1 MKASE
6 KRRALY
12 DAVSGIDPKLVQAA
26 TAPKPVKVVRT
37 VWKVAAAA
45 AMVAILIGVVAGLP
59 FGLMDDEEYV
69 TAPGTLSIRAYALDE
84 NEISEVNST
93 VLKEGV
99 ELPWEYV
106 WGPGINI
113 VRGLPIKLDFPTE
126 GYGDAKITLEVS
138 TTGGSFFGKPVRYQD
153 PITKE
158 YHTSDYPY
166 LGNNFTTGNN
176 YTIYWNIF
184 SKTVDPLTGKE
195 VYDYDAPR
203 KSYVDIVIFADDI
216 IVGYAVV
223 EIYELLPEGE
233 SNYIDGVH
241 RGYLSR
247 VVEIVSF
254 PKVDG
259 EFQPVSR
266 RYVEKKF
273 NELHQAN

>member
-26 TAPKPVKVVRT
+26 TAPKQIKVVRT

-106 WGPGINI
+106 WSPAINI
-113 VRGLPIKLDFPTE
+113 VDGLPIKLDFPTE
-126 GYGDAKITLEVS
+126 GYEGMRISLDISVS
-138 TTGGSFFGKPVRYQD
+138 GGSFYREPRHYIDPETNEFIADENTNVGSEFTLNNNSTVYWTLYSTKYDKSSGKY
-153 PITKE
+153 E
-158 YHTSDYPY
+158 YDGTLARDSS
-166 LGNNFTTGNN
+166 F
-176 YTIYWNIF
+176 
-184 SKTVDPLTGKE
+184 
-195 VYDYDAPR
+195 
-203 KSYVDIVIFADDI
+203 VDIIIRADDI
-216 IVGYAVV
+216 IVGYSVI
-223 EIYELLPEGE
+223 EIYELPE
-233 SNYIDGVH
+233 SLSYKARIIDMKC
-241 RGYLSR
+241 
-247 VVEIVSF
+247 F